1 MGWDAVETEG
11 AQMRH
16 RLPQSGIVVGRK
28 SIRPEASYL
37 KVCIGQRRKG
47 ESERKDLLL
56 RARGGRRRAAK
67 LSVKSS
73 RARKKCQ
80 RFSNLS
86 VTI

>member
-1 MGWDAVETEG
+1 MGWGKVEREG
-11 AQMRH
+11 AQTRH

-37 KVCIGQRRKG
+37 KVCIGQKRRG
-47 ESERKDLLL
+47 ESEREDMLL
-56 RARGGRRRAAK
+56 RARSGRCRAAK
-67 LSVKSS
+67 LSVKSL